1 MEFVKK
7 DSPYIRKDTSTNKMM
22 IDVLI
27 ALIPVTLFAIYRFQF
42 DAVIRL
48 LVSLVVM
55 IVLEAVAVAMVTR
68 EKGNTFSEKLKSRF
82 ANYSLTNLTA
92 PAVSAI
98 IFALIV
104 PSKLPIYAVIVGAA
118 FAIIIVKM
126 VFGGLGSNIFN
137 VAAGGRV
144 FIGIALA
151 GMFSG
156 AYQGV
161 DALAGA
167 TPLGALVTN
176 DFSSLLY
183 SYSITDLLVGNIPGA
198 MGEIN
203 AIAILLGLAYL
214 LIRRTADWRTVV
226 ATLGTFV
233 LLTLFVALAKYP
245 DQVGNYI
252 LYSVLSGGLL
262 FGVAFMVTDPVTSPV
277 TGPGRFLYGA
287 LVASLVVLIRSF
299 GSYPE
304 GIAFAILFSNM
315 FVPLIDF
322 GKWSSN
328 KWKPWFIVG
337 LSGFII
343 AMCLVAFF
351 GAGGSF

>member
-7 DSPYIRKDTSTNKMM
+7 DSPYIRKDTSSNKMM

-27 ALIPVTLFAIYRFQF
+27 ALIPVTLFAIYRFQG

-48 LVSLVVM
+48 LVSLIVM
-55 IVLEAVAVAMVTR
+55 IGLEAVAVAMVTR
-68 EKGNTFSEKLKSRF
+68 AKGDTFVDRLKSRF
-82 ANYSLTNLTA
+82 VNYSITNVTA
-92 PAVSAI
+92 PAVSAV

-104 PSKLPIYAVIVGAA
+104 PSQLPIYAVVVGAA

-144 FIGIALA
+144 FIGIALT
-151 GMFSG
+151 GMFTG
-156 AYQGV
+156 AYTGV

-167 TPLGALVTN
+167 TPLGALANN
-176 DFSSLLY
+176 DFGFLLH
-183 SYSITDLLVGNIPGA
+183 SYSIVDLFVGNIPGS

-214 LIRRTADWRTVV
+214 LIRRTADWRPVV
-226 ATLGTFV
+226 STLVVFA
-233 LLTLFVALAKYP
+233 LLTALVGVAKYP
-245 DQVGNYI
+245 GNVGNYV
-252 LYSVLSGGLL
+252 LYSVFSGGLL
-262 FGVAFMVTDPVTSPV
+262 FGVTFMVTDPVTSPV
-277 TGPGRFLYGA
+277 TGPGRLLYGA
-287 LVASLVVLIRSF
+287 LIASVIVLIRSF

-304 GIAFAILFSNM
+304 GVAFAILFSNM

-322 GKWSSN
+322 SQGTTN
-328 KWKPWFIVG
+328 KFKPWFVVG
-337 LSGFII
+337 LAGFIM
-343 AMCLVAFF
+343 AMCAVVFF

>member
-7 DSPYIRKDTSTNKMM
+7 NSPYIRKDTSANRMM

-48 LVSLVVM
+48 IVSLVVM
-55 IVLEAVAVAMVTR
+55 IGLEAVSVALMTR
-68 EKGNTFSEKLKSRF
+68 EKGNTFSEKIKSRF
-82 ANYSLTNLTA
+82 VNYSITNVTA
-92 PAVSAI
+92 PAVSAV

-104 PSKLPIYAVIVGAA
+104 PSQLPIYAVVIGAA

-156 AYQGV
+156 SYVGI
-161 DALAGA
+161 DGLAGA
-167 TPLGALVTN
+167 TPLGALANN
-176 DFSSLLY
+176 DFGFLLH
-183 SYSITDLLVGNIPGA
+183 SYSIFDLFVGNIPGS

-214 LIRRTADWRTVV
+214 LIRKAADWRTVV
-226 ATLGTFV
+226 ATLGMFV
-233 LLTLFVALAKYP
+233 LLTFFVGLASYP
-245 DQVGNYI
+245 DNVGNFI
-252 LYSVLSGGLL
+252 LYSVFSGGLL
-262 FGVAFMVTDPVTSPV
+262 FGVTFMVTDPVTSPV

-287 LVASLVVLIRSF
+287 LVASVVVLIRNF
-299 GSYPE
+299 GAFPE
-304 GIAFAILFSNM
+304 GVAFAILFSNM

-322 GKWSSN
+322 GKWSTN
-328 KWKPWFIVG
+328 KWRPWFIIG
-337 LSGFII
+337 LSAFVI
-343 AMCLVAFF
+343 AMCFVVFF